1 LAIIAVDDLHYS
13 YPPLIP
19 GGDPI
24 PVLRGVDL
32 RLERGAFVALM
43 GPTAVGKSTLCLA
56 LNGIVPQS
64 TGGVIRGQVR
74 VAGYDTR
81 RTPIAEM
88 APRIGLVGQDPESQL
103 FCTTVE
109 REVAF
114 GPENLALPRP
124 EIVERVAWALET
136 VGLSECA
143 HRSPLQ
149 LSGGQKQR
157 LAIAASLALL
167 PEILILDEPTASL
180 DPLGQRQV
188 FQVVERLRRQREMTI
203 LMVSHNAEQIA
214 QFADRLA
221 IMIDGRIVR
230 DEAPRALLCDADL
243 LREAGLAPPQVTAV
257 AQKLNTRD
265 GGRRQWIRLD
275 EARSA
280 LQPQRGEAS

>member
-1 LAIIAVDDLHYS
+1 LILTVDDLHYA

-19 GGDPI
+19 GGDPV

-88 APRIGLVGQDPESQL
+88 APHVGLVGQDPESQL

-114 GPENLALPRP
+114 GPENLALSRN

-136 VGLSECA
+136 VGLSEFA
-143 HRSPLQ
+143 GRSPLQ

-167 PEILILDEPTASL
+167 PEVLILDEPTASL

-214 QFADRLA
+214 AFADRLA
-221 IMIDGRIVR
+221 IMVEGRIVR
-230 DEAPRALLCDADL
+230 DDAPRAVLCDADL
-243 LREAGLAPPQVTAV
+243 MREAGLAPPQVTAV
-257 AQKLNTRD
+257 AQQLNSHD
-265 GGRRQWIRLD
+265 GERRQWIRLD

-280 LQPQRGEAS
+280 FFARAGEAS